1 MRFMIIRKADKETE
15 AGVIPGR
22 DVIDAMQ
29 KYHEELERAGV
40 LLQGVG
46 LRASSKGARVKLS
59 GGRPAV
65 TDGPFTETKELIAG
79 FTMIQ
84 VNSKE
89 EAIEWARRWPS
100 IDSEA
105 ELEVRQVVE
114 PEDFGPDGDWMKEQD
129 ARLRTVHR

>member
-22 DVIDAMQ
+22 DVIEAMQ

-46 LRASSKGARVKLS
+46 LRASSKGARVKLA
-59 GGRPAV
+59 GGRPTV

-105 ELEVRQVVE
+105 ELEIRQVVE

-129 ARLRTVHR
+129 ARLRGVHG

>member
-105 ELEVRQVVE
+105 ELEIRQVVE